1 VATLTIEIP
10 EEKMEKLRQY
20 AQANGLSPEEW
31 VATTI
36 LEQLAAPQVEVR
48 RRKLEALTQRL
59 LEERAEVYK
68 ALAEGAP

>member
-10 EEKMEKLRQY
+10 EEKMKKLRQY

-31 VATTI
+31 VATNI

>member
-10 EEKMEKLRQY
+10 EEKMKKLRQY